1 VPAQQ
6 AHAQHPPPYS
16 RSHLQLLTFFPPRS
30 APCFPD
36 RVAPP
41 VSAPPRGRSSNRTP
55 TSLPASLLAPQL
67 SVPRTLGPPAVDEH
81 QKPASVPFTQPSR
94 PTCQRL
100 SHRACPSPS
109 RPNPTWQPA
118 SPAHRRSFPARWPR
132 SPRRC
137 TMDQLCPM
145 ARMSA
150 SAHPRPSRSS
160 TPEPG
165 SRRAVGEIR
174 SAHARNHRRDHRG
187 SPSSPTRHDHRP
199 ACL

>member
-1 VPAQQ
+1 MKGERNRKEERIRNRKAKPNSKAAQLAQSSSTRAQLTPSPRGPFRSLVPAQQ
-6 AHAQHPPPYS
+6 AHAQHPPPYG

-41 VSAPPRGRSSNRTP
+41 VSTPPRGRSSNRTR

-81 QKPASVPFTQPSR
+81 QKPASAPFTQPSR

-100 SHRACPSPS
+100 SHCARPSPS

-118 SPAHRRSFPARWPR
+118 SPGRTR
-132 SPRRC
+132 SPH
-137 TMDQLCPM
+137 TGVV
-145 ARMSA
+145 S
-150 SAHPRPSRSS
+150 
-160 TPEPG
+160 
-165 SRRAVGEIR
+165 
-174 SAHARNHRRDHRG
+174 
-187 SPSSPTRHDHRP
+187 
-199 ACL
+199 